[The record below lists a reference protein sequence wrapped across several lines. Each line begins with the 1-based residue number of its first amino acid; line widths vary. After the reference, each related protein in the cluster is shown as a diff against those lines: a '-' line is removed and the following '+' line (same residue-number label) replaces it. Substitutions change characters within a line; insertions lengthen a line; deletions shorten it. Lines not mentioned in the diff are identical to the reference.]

1 MLLVPLHGA
10 AGIRANG
17 ANSVNGAPVLTD
29 STVQLHG
36 ATGAAGAPGVNG
48 LNGATGITGPSGA
61 PGAPGANGMFYE
73 VSTL

>member
-1 MLLVPLHGA
+1 MLLHGATGA

-48 LNGATGITGPSGA
+48 LNGAPGVTGSS
-61 PGAPGANGMFYE
+61 GAPGANGMFYE